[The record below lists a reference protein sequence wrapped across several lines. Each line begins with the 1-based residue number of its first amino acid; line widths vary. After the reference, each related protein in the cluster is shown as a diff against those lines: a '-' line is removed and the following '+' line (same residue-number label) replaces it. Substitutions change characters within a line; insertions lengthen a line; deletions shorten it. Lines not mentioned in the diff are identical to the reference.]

1 MRNPAILEVENF
13 PHENLTNQNNV
24 VHVAHGKPFT
34 TSLVIAEQCGL
45 DHANSVIR
53 LIRKYETDLKE
64 FGLLVFQIQAKQ
76 KGKRGGGDKTYA
88 ELNEDQATYLI
99 TLFENTPIVRKF
111 KLALVKAFR
120 KVVTEL
126 QRIQSDPNR
135 ANAIDYKRDSA
146 KFMTD
151 ALTFIRDMADK
162 KTEPRHYTNEHLFC
176 NRALTGKWGKLDES
190 TLDAYDVKLLAAI
203 RIHNANLIHHYPK
216 QSDRK
221 ELMDKFVADYR
232 AKHPNLK
239 LIEGNATAVNDD
251 VITGGLAHA

>member
-1 MRNPAILEVENF
+1 MRNQAILEVDNF
-13 PHENLTNQNNV
+13 HHDNLTNQNNV

-111 KLALVKAFR
+111 KLMLVKEFR

-126 QRIQSDPNR
+126 QRIQSEPNR
-135 ANAIDYKRDSA
+135 ANVIEYKRDAA

-151 ALTFIRDMADK
+151 ALKFIRDTAGK
-162 KTEPRHYTNEHLFC
+162 KTESRHYTNEHFFC

-203 RIHNANLIHHYPK
+203 RAHNANLIHHYPR
-216 QSDRK
+216 QDDRK
-221 ELMDKFVADYR
+221 KLMDEFVTKYR
-232 AKHPNLK
+232 AKHPHLK
-239 LIEGNATAVNDD
+239 LL
-251 VITGGLAHA
+251 TGGAAIGGLSHA

>member
-1 MRNPAILEVENF
+1 MSSQAILEAEKLH
-13 PHENLTNQNNV
+13 HENLTNQNNV
-24 VHVAHGKPFT
+24 IHVAHGKPFT

-76 KGKRGGGDKTYA
+76 KGKRGGGEKTYA
-88 ELNEDQATYLI
+88 ELNEEQATYLI

-111 KLALVKAFR
+111 NKEFR

-126 QRIQSDPNR
+126 QRIQSEPNR
-135 ANAIDYKRDSA
+135 ANAIEYKRDAA

-151 ALTFIRDMADK
+151 ALKFIRDTAGK
-162 KTEPRHYTNEHLFC
+162 KTEPRHYTNEHFFC

-203 RIHNANLIHHYPK
+203 RGHNANLIHHYPK
-216 QSDRK
+216 QDDRK
-221 ELMDKFVADYR
+221 KLMDEFVTKYR
-232 AKHPNLK
+232 AKHPHLK
-239 LIEGNATAVNDD
+239 LL
-251 VITGGLAHA
+251 TGGATTGGCNA